1 MLSGILATT
10 ANHRPPFVTAGLRG
24 TPSGRR
30 SRTAARVETITFVW
44 LLSDRAAA
52 DQWSNP
58 HDYADCFIDDTVV
71 VTCDAQAHALNSLEN
86 SDGRFDLKQ
95 SCVLKIPAMGELR

>member
-1 MLSGILATT
+1 MCVCVCVCVCVCNQAARSVLAELCRRVPFSDTVLLSGIMATT

-30 SRTAARVETITFVW
+30 SWTAVRVETITFVW

-58 HDYADCFIDDTVV
+58 RDYSDCVIDMT
-71 VTCDAQAHALNSLEN
+71 L
-86 SDGRFDLKQ
+86 
-95 SCVLKIPAMGELR
+95 